1 MTMKWKILGAVFA
14 ALTIMTSGAYADY
27 LAGTN
32 TTNYGF
38 QAYQVPNQNNRPYW
52 DGNSSDSSNPYP
64 ATIGNFLTKT
74 GWFATHENTYSP
86 HLTNPQWWG
95 RNNANGAA
103 DPNMYFVQT
112 QPYSQVQMLVE
123 VAGLENFNSFG
134 WYYVA
139 GGSPV
144 TTQIFSGLITE
155 PAQALVHI
163 TLPSGVHNY
172 GFYLGVDSDK
182 DGHINNYYYMQ
193 SAYNSSDRN
202 NQHFAVFRP
211 IPGSN
216 DAQRFPNTFFIGA
229 EDLPLGSSDKD
240 YNDMVVRVTNLNVPI
255 PGSLL
260 LLGTGLLGL
269 GLAGFR
275 RRKKIKP

>member
-1 MTMKWKILGAVFA
+1 MKWKILGAVFA
-14 ALTIMTSGAYADY
+14 ALALMASGASADY
-27 LAGTN
+27 LAGTPS
-32 TTNYGF
+32 TPSTIYGF
-38 QAYQVPNQNNRPYW
+38 QDYRIPNQNNRPYW

-74 GWFATHENTYSP
+74 GWFATHENLNSP
-86 HLTNPQWWG
+86 QLTNPQWWG
-95 RNNANGAA
+95 RNGNSGLA

-123 VAGLENFNSFG
+123 VAGLENYNSFG
-134 WYYVA
+134 WYYIA
-139 GGSPV
+139 GGSPI
-144 TTQIFSGLITE
+144 TTEIFSGLITE
-155 PAQALVHI
+155 PTQALVHI
-163 TLPSGVHNY
+163 TLPTTEVHNY

-193 SAYNSSDRN
+193 SAYNSSDKN

-229 EDLPLGSSDKD
+229 EDLPLGSSDRD

-269 GLAGFR
+269 AGLGWR
-275 RRKKIKP
+275 RRVNG